1 MTILLVTIL
10 IICTLGVLHTYVL
23 YPWLVRSPSITDVDP
38 PRRKEGWDWPPVTV
52 IMAAHN
58 EESVIAQKLRTLS
71 MQDYPG
77 RLHFLVG
84 SDNSTDGTNGLLAEY
99 AGYDERLRVSY
110 FAERQ
115 GKPAIVNRLAT
126 EADPSGILVL
136 TDASVMLRA
145 DTVTELVR
153 PMAADDRVGIVDSTM
168 VQIGAR
174 PEGVGAA
181 EADYIHREVSIKQ
194 AESRRWGAMIGPFGG
209 CFALRAE
216 AFRPVPPNF
225 LVDDF
230 YLCMA
235 VYEQGYRGVSS
246 SAAKVEE
253 HVGQHLADEFSRKVR
268 IGSGNWQNLVRFR
281 GLWWPPCRD
290 GLAYGFFS
298 HKVLRWVTPFL
309 LAIGAVAWLWL
320 ALRTGNHWVL
330 LSFGVASGLLLGAAG
345 ADLLL
350 SAVGLHVSRLRKV
363 RYFLAMNLALSV
375 GFWRYMIGIRSN
387 VWQPSN
393 RS

>member
-1 MTILLVTIL
+1 
-10 IICTLGVLHTYVL
+10 
-23 YPWLVRSPSITDVDP
+23 
-38 PRRKEGWDWPPVTV
+38 
-52 IMAAHN
+52 MAAHN

-174 PEGVGAA
+174 PEGVGG
-181 EADYIHREVSIKQ
+181 
-194 AESRRWGAMIGPFGG
+194 RRGRLHPPGG
-209 CFALRAE
+209 EHQTSGEPAVGGDDRAVRRLLRA
-216 AFRPVPPNF
+216 AGGGVSARTAQLPGGMISTCAWPSTSR
-225 LVDDF
+225 
-230 YLCMA
+230 
-235 VYEQGYRGVSS
+235 GTGGVSS

-350 SAVGLHVSRLRKV
+350 SAVGLHVSRLRKSALFSGYEPGPV
-363 RYFLAMNLALSV
+363 GRFLAIHDRNSFKCLATK
-375 GFWRYMIGIRSN
+375 
-387 VWQPSN
+387 
-393 RS
+393 